1 MQLPLLVVNGSGPS
15 LLGRDWLAQLKLDW
29 QSMHNVH
36 SPTLA
41 PSVQIII
48 EKHSQIFQEELGT
61 IQGTTAKL
69 QVEESEHPHFFKPR
83 SVPLALKTKVEAEL
97 ERLVEEGIVE
107 PVNFSEWAAPIVP
120 VMKGDGSI
128 RICGDYKLMVNRGA
142 KADVYP
148 IPSMTRYLHQWQ
160 GEKILQNWTLSHAY
174 QQLLLDQE
182 SKKYTTINT
191 HKGIFQ
197 YNRLPF
203 GVSAAPAIFQ

>member
-1 MQLPLLVVNGSGPS
+1 M
-15 LLGRDWLAQLKLDW
+15 
-29 QSMHNVH
+29 
-36 SPTLA
+36 
-41 PSVQIII
+41 
-48 EKHSQIFQEELGT
+48 
-61 IQGTTAKL
+61 
-69 QVEESEHPHFFKPR
+69 EESEHPHFFKPR

-128 RICGDYKLMVNRGA
+128 RICGDYKLRVNRGA

-148 IPSMTRYLHQWQ
+148 IPSID
-160 GEKILQNWTLSHAY
+160 KIFASVAGGKEFTKLDLSHAY

>member
-1 MQLPLLVVNGSGPS
+1 M
-15 LLGRDWLAQLKLDW
+15 
-29 QSMHNVH
+29 
-36 SPTLA
+36 
-41 PSVQIII
+41 
-48 EKHSQIFQEELGT
+48 
-61 IQGTTAKL
+61 
-69 QVEESEHPHFFKPR
+69 EESEHPHFFKPR
-83 SVPLALKTKVEAEL
+83 SVPLALKTKVEVEL
-97 ERLVEEGIVE
+97 EWLVEEGIVE
-107 PVNFSEWAAPIVP
+107 PVTFSEWAAPVVP